1 MIESVSEQIRN
12 NEKEVRPYVAVTLMA
27 TIVTPLD
34 FDTSNCDRCRN
45 CRTFNSHASKPTG
58 GIGSGVDVDSVGHD
72 LRLGDW
78 RMTMYNDFAE
88 TLLMKKEIVPDP
100 EKILFPL
107 VQKGHSRA
115 NARMNKEKI
124 PTAE

>member
-1 MIESVSEQIRN
+1 
-12 NEKEVRPYVAVTLMA
+12 MA
-27 TIVTPLD
+27 TIVTLLD
-34 FDTSNCDRCRN
+34 FDTSSYDRCRN
-45 CRTFNSHASKPTG
+45 SRTFNSNASKPTG

-78 RMTMYNDFAE
+78 RMTMYDDFVE
-88 TLLMKKEIVPDP
+88 TLLMKKEIVSNP

-107 VQKGHSRA
+107 VHKGHSGA